1 MIASWPFVGVLDFI
15 KNRPIGMLGLAFQS
29 SVGTA
34 AFGQASASR
43 AIVMAPNVH
52 RRWRAALVRC
62 RRTGGPLFGPF
73 EQIAEAID
81 DAAAVASK
89 FRAGLLPPV
98 IVKRAPGHA
107 QHLGCFVNN
116 QEYVASFV
124 DHEATPIGCPTSVRN
139 FSMSV

>member
-1 MIASWPFVGVLDFI
+1 
-15 KNRPIGMLGLAFQS
+15 AFQS

-73 EQIAEAID
+73 EQIAEAVD
-81 DAAAVASK
+81 DATAVAPK
-89 FRAGLLPPV
+89 FRAGLLPAV

-107 QHLGCFVNN
+107 QHLGGFGDD
-116 QEYVASFV
+116 QEYVARFV
-124 DHEATPIGCPTSVRN
+124 DHEATPTCCAGSVPDN
-139 FSMSV
+139 HMSA